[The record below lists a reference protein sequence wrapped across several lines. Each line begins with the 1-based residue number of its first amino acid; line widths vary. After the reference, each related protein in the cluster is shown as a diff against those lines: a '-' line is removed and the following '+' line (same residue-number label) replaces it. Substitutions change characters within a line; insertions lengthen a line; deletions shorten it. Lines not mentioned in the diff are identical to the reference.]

1 MFVRV
6 KDQGRTLAFV
16 VVKSVR
22 EGGKVRQKFVCHL
35 GSFPKGHDFKTLD
48 LAYCR
53 FLQTMHAAVG
63 RLNLRPIHKRNLY
76 GKVAAALGKAR
87 RQHGHGA
94 KRRL

>member
-6 KDQGRTLAFV
+6 KDQGGALAFV
-16 VVKSVR
+16 VVKSVC

-35 GSFPKGHDFKTLD
+35 GSFPEGHDLKTLD

-53 FLQTMHAAVG
+53 FLGTMHAAVG

-76 GKVAAALGKAR
+76 GKISDALRKAR
-87 RQHGHGA
+87 KRHGHGA
-94 KRRL
+94 KGRL